1 MTFIEQVKTLIS
13 RGEIQEASTN
23 FIEDILNAILGDSVS
38 VGKIM
43 IAIAKT
49 LFVREQLF
57 WTKMEAFLD
66 GVYLTSDD
74 KMKLSTKLVENG
86 DKNDNVYRLVECIDR
101 AETQKKIRYLI
112 NTTRSLL
119 LDFIDSTTYLR
130 ICHSITHTLEED
142 L

>member
-1 MTFIEQVKTLIS
+1 
-13 RGEIQEASTN
+13 
-23 FIEDILNAILGDSVS
+23 
-38 VGKIM
+38 
-43 IAIAKT
+43 
-49 LFVREQLF
+49 
-57 WTKMEAFLD
+57 MEAFLD

-119 LDFIDSTTYLR
+119 LDFIDSITYLR